1 MPKFHEVF
9 GQDVYDQS
17 KEMMANRKCAGCPF
31 SGNRCD
37 GGGNRHQTKID
48 LKNSGLKNFFSDEL
62 DEVVPG
68 ICSIKSGDEIWITCP
83 RRLLGFPSNTAEI
96 PEVNEGLNDYQKEA
110 LIRAGV
116 PTNIDI
122 GVWTEVRLRYK
133 DDDTSIKYDFDFLF
147 APIKRNTT
155 FSWLFSEYKIDDKN
169 AINGIKLAA
178 KNGGYF
184 SGKFDKNKKQKILP
198 DLSNPIII
206 EVMTA
211 STSGSDKKIGKDIQ
225 SAFEDAIWNREH
237 NCPGINKRQ
246 VLGRMHSQ
254 IFAKSALAENWHGKT
269 VWLLQDELLKY
280 IEQTTRLDLSRVEEA
295 TEGTINFLSMS
306 YDGENKGINAL
317 KLHSYSEI
325 DSGVSADG
333 EKQFTAALLPKKYPD
348 KKILLKAVLRKKL
361 SAIIHL

>member
-9 GQDVYDQS
+9 GQDAYDQS
-17 KEMMANRKCAGCPF
+17 KEVVANRKCAGCPF

-48 LKNSGLKNFFSDEL
+48 LKKSGLEIFFSDEL
-62 DEVVPG
+62 DEVIPG

-83 RRLLGFPSNTAEI
+83 RRLLAFPSNPA
-96 PEVNEGLNDYQKEA
+96 EVNEGLNDYQKEA

-133 DDDTSIKYDFDFLF
+133 DDDASIKYDFDFLF

-155 FSWLFSEYKIDDKN
+155 FNWLFSEYKIDDTKE
-169 AINGIKLAA
+169 INGIKIAA
-178 KNGGYF
+178 KAGGYF
-184 SGKFDKNKKQKILP
+184 SGKFDKNKKQRILP
-198 DLSNPIII
+198 DLSNPIFI

-211 STSGSDKKIGKDIQ
+211 STSGSDKKSRTDIE
-225 SAFEDAIWNREH
+225 SAFADAIRNREH

-254 IFAKSALAENWHGKT
+254 IFAKSALAENWNGKT
-269 VWLLQDELLKY
+269 VWLLQDELIKY
-280 IEQTTRLDLSRVEEA
+280 MESTTGLELSHVDDA
-295 TEGTINFLSMS
+295 TEETINILSMS
-306 YDGENKGINAL
+306 YEGENKGINAL
-317 KLHSYSEI
+317 KLHSYSESDAGI
-325 DSGVSADG
+325 SRNGS
-333 EKQFTAALLPKKYPD
+333 KSFTNILLPKKYPD

-361 SAIIHL
+361 SAIIRL